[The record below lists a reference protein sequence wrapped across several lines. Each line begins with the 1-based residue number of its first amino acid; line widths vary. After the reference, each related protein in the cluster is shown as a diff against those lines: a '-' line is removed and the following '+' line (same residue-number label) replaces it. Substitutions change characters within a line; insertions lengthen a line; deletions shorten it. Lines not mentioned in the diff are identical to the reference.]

1 MRYTNRLIRT
11 KRPERYDFSV
21 FFCFFLDI
29 LVCYDIIISM
39 TPPPGGWPKIRGGIY
54 IMKKTDLLVIGGSAG
69 GLLSALAARSAYG
82 NIDIT
87 VVRMTKTVMV
97 PCGIPYI
104 FGTLFDTN
112 KNIMAD
118 SLLTSKGINLII
130 EEVMSV
136 DKEARIA
143 TLESGELIEY
153 KKLILS
159 TGSKPVVPTFI
170 KGYDK
175 ENIYPIRKSQEYLV
189 ALHAKVA
196 IANKIAVIGG
206 GFIGVEIA
214 EQIKSSGKDVVLVE
228 LAEKCLWTAFDEEF
242 SAEVEDIMTDMG
254 IVLKTG
260 RKVVE
265 FVGDEKVEALLLDN
279 GEKIP
284 ADLVIL
290 GMGARPNNALA
301 ESMGLELNNK
311 KAIQVDEYMRTSD
324 KNIFAVGDC
333 SEKKCFFTRNSVPI
347 LLASTAAA
355 EAKIAG
361 SNAFQLR
368 LIKSNKGTIS
378 AFATKIRGRSFGA
391 AGLTVRQAEGE
402 GFEIMTGEFSTMDK
416 HPGSL
421 PGSQKINIKL
431 VFSKC
436 SGVIM
441 GGQISGGDSIAEMV
455 NVLSL
460 AIQKAATSTE
470 LNAFQVATHPL
481 LTASPVAYPINAAA
495 MDMCS
500 KRCAHLNE
508 DLVI

>member
-1 MRYTNRLIRT
+1 
-11 KRPERYDFSV
+11 
-21 FFCFFLDI
+21 
-29 LVCYDIIISM
+29 
-39 TPPPGGWPKIRGGIY
+39 
-54 IMKKTDLLVIGGSAG
+54 MKKTDLLVVGGSAG
-69 GLLSALAARSAYG
+69 GILSALAARSTYG
-82 NIDIT
+82 DIDIT
-87 VVRMTKTVMV
+87 VVRMTEKVMV

-112 KNIMAD
+112 KNVIPDAM
-118 SLLTSKGINLII
+118 LTGKGIKLII
-130 EEVMSV
+130 DEVLAV
-136 DKEARIA
+136 DKEFRIA
-143 TLESGELIEY
+143 TLKSGEVIAY
-153 KKLILS
+153 KKLIIS
-159 TGSKPVVPTFI
+159 TGSKPVIPTFI
-170 KGYDK
+170 KGYEM
-175 ENIYPIRKSQEYLV
+175 ENIFPIQKNQEYLI
-189 ALHAKVA
+189 ALHDKVEKAQKVA
-196 IANKIAVIGG
+196 VVGG

-214 EQIKSSGKDVVLVE
+214 EQIKASGKEVVLVE
-228 LAEKCLWTAFDEEF
+228 VAEKCLWTAFDEEF
-242 SAEVEDIMTDMG
+242 SSEVEDIMTGMG

-260 RKVVE
+260 RKVME
-265 FVGDEKVEALLLDN
+265 FVGDGKVEALLLDN

-290 GMGARPNNALA
+290 GMGARPNNDLA
-301 ESMGLELNNK
+301 ESMGIELNK
-311 KAIQVDEYMRTSD
+311 RKAIVVDEYMRTSD

-333 SEKKCFFTRNSVPI
+333 AEKKCFFTRNSVPI

-355 EAKIAG
+355 EATIAG
-361 SNAFQLR
+361 SNAFHLR

-378 AFATKIRGRSFGA
+378 AFATKLNGRSFGA
-391 AGLTVRQAEGE
+391 AGLTERQAKAE

-421 PGSQKINIKL
+421 PGSQKIKIKL

-436 SGVIM
+436 SGIIM
-441 GGQISGGDSIAEMV
+441 GGQISGGDSVGEMV

-495 MDMCS
+495 RDMCS
-500 KRCAHLNE
+500 KKCAHLNE

>member
-1 MRYTNRLIRT
+1 
-11 KRPERYDFSV
+11 
-21 FFCFFLDI
+21 
-29 LVCYDIIISM
+29 
-39 TPPPGGWPKIRGGIY
+39 
-54 IMKKTDLLVIGGSAG
+54 MKKTDLLVIGGSAG

-82 NIDIT
+82 DIDIT
-87 VVRMTKTVMV
+87 VVRKTEKVMV

-112 KNIMAD
+112 KNVIPDAM
-118 SLLTSKGINLII
+118 LTGKGIKLII
-130 EEVMSV
+130 DEVLSV
-136 DKEARIA
+136 DKEAQKA
-143 TLESGELIEY
+143 TLACGEVIEY

-170 KGYDK
+170 KGYEM
-175 ENIYPIRKSQEYLV
+175 ENIYPIQKNQEYLN
-189 ALHAKVA
+189 ALHEKVEKA
-196 IANKIAVIGG
+196 EKIAVVGG

-214 EQIKSSGKDVVLVE
+214 EQIKLSGKEVVLVE
-228 LAEKCLWTAFDEEF
+228 VAKKCLWTAFDEEF
-242 SAEVEDIMTDMG
+242 SAEVEDLMTDMG
-254 IVLKTG
+254 IVLRTG
-260 RKVVE
+260 RKVME
-265 FVGDEKVEALLLDN
+265 FVGDGKVEALLLDN

-290 GMGARPNNALA
+290 GMGARPNTDLA
-301 ESMGLELNNK
+301 ESMGIDLNK
-311 KAIQVDEYMRTSD
+311 RKAIVVDEYMRTSD
-324 KNIFAVGDC
+324 KNTFAVGDC
-333 SEKKCFFTRNSVPI
+333 AEKKCFFTRNSVPI

-361 SNAFQLR
+361 SNAFHLR

-378 AFATKIRGRSFGA
+378 AFATKIEGRSFGA
-391 AGLTVRQAEGE
+391 AGLTERQAKAE
-402 GFEIMTGEFSTMDK
+402 GFEIMTGSFSTMDK

-441 GGQISGGDSIAEMV
+441 GGQISGGDSVGEMV

-500 KRCAHLNE
+500 KKCAHLNE
-508 DLVI
+508 DLEI

>member
-1 MRYTNRLIRT
+1 
-11 KRPERYDFSV
+11 
-21 FFCFFLDI
+21 
-29 LVCYDIIISM
+29 
-39 TPPPGGWPKIRGGIY
+39 
-54 IMKKTDLLVIGGSAG
+54 MKKTDLLVIGGSAG
-69 GLLSALAARSAYG
+69 GLLSAVAARSAYG
-82 NIDIT
+82 DIDIT
-87 VVRMTKTVMV
+87 VVRMTEKVMV

-112 KNIMAD
+112 KNVIPDAM
-118 SLLTSKGINLII
+118 LTGKGIKLII
-130 EEVMSV
+130 DEVSSV
-136 DKEARIA
+136 DNEAQKA
-143 TLESGELIEY
+143 TLGSGEVIEY

-170 KGYDK
+170 KGYEM
-175 ENIYPIRKSQEYLV
+175 ENIYPIQKNQEYLT
-189 ALHAKVA
+189 ALHEKVEKA
-196 IANKIAVIGG
+196 EKIAVVGG

-214 EQIKSSGKDVVLVE
+214 EQIKSSGKEVVLVE
-228 LAEKCLWTAFDEEF
+228 VAEKCLWTAFDEEF
-242 SAEVEDIMTDMG
+242 SSEVEDIMTDMG
-254 IVLKTG
+254 IVLRTG
-260 RKVVE
+260 RKVME
-265 FVGDEKVEALLLDN
+265 FVGDGKVEALLLDN

-290 GMGARPNNALA
+290 GMGARPNTDLA
-301 ESMGLELNNK
+301 ESMGIELNK
-311 KAIQVDEYMRTSD
+311 RKAIVVDEYMRTSD
-324 KNIFAVGDC
+324 KNTFAVGDC
-333 SEKKCFFTRNSVPI
+333 AEKKCFFTRNSVPI

-361 SNAFQLR
+361 SNAFHLR

-378 AFATKIRGRSFGA
+378 AFATKIEGRSFGA
-391 AGLTVRQAEGE
+391 AGLTERQAKAE
-402 GFEIMTGEFSTMDK
+402 GFEIMTGSFSTMDK

-441 GGQISGGDSIAEMV
+441 GGQISGGDSVGEMV

-500 KRCAHLNE
+500 KKCAHLNE
-508 DLVI
+508 DIEI

>member
-1 MRYTNRLIRT
+1 
-11 KRPERYDFSV
+11 
-21 FFCFFLDI
+21 
-29 LVCYDIIISM
+29 
-39 TPPPGGWPKIRGGIY
+39 
-54 IMKKTDLLVIGGSAG
+54 MKKTDLLVIGGSAG

-82 NIDIT
+82 DIDIT
-87 VVRMTKTVMV
+87 VVRKTEKVMV

-112 KNIMAD
+112 KNVIPDAM
-118 SLLTSKGINLII
+118 LTGKGIKLII
-130 EEVMSV
+130 EEVLSV
-136 DKEARIA
+136 DKEAQKA
-143 TLESGELIEY
+143 TLASGQVIEY

-170 KGYDK
+170 KGYEM
-175 ENIYPIRKSQEYLV
+175 ENIYPIQKNQEYLT
-189 ALHAKVA
+189 ALHEKVEKA
-196 IANKIAVIGG
+196 ERIAVVGG

-214 EQIKSSGKDVVLVE
+214 EQIKLSGKEVVLVE
-228 LAEKCLWTAFDEEF
+228 VAKKCLWTAFDEEF
-242 SAEVEDIMTDMG
+242 SSEVEDLMTHMG
-254 IVLKTG
+254 IVLRTG
-260 RKVVE
+260 RKVTE
-265 FVGDEKVEALLLDN
+265 FVGDGKVEALLLDN

-290 GMGARPNNALA
+290 GMGARPNTDLA
-301 ESMGLELNNK
+301 ESMGIELNK
-311 KAIQVDEYMRTSD
+311 RKAIVVDEYMRTSD
-324 KNIFAVGDC
+324 KNTFAVGDC
-333 SEKKCFFTRNSVPI
+333 AEKKCFFTRNSVPI

-361 SNAFQLR
+361 SNAFHLR

-378 AFATKIRGRSFGA
+378 AFATKIEGRSFGA
-391 AGLTVRQAEGE
+391 AGLTERQAKAE
-402 GFEIMTGEFSTMDK
+402 GFEIMTGKFSTMDK

-441 GGQISGGDSIAEMV
+441 GGQISGGDSVGEMV

-500 KRCAHLNE
+500 KKCEHLNE
-508 DLVI
+508 DIEI